1 MATNTPVIHF
11 YFNYPFLLK
20 RRRLLKSYLIQL
32 FLTEQIS
39 LQSLSIIFCSDEQLL
54 LLNQQYLS
62 HDTLTDILTFR
73 LSEPTLPLM
82 AELYISIERIN
93 DNAATFHTSSY
104 QELLRVIFHGC
115 LHLCGYNDKTVR
127 QKASMTVK
135 EDHYLSNYLKCS
147 T

>member
-11 YFNYPFLLK
+11 HFNSPFALQ
-20 RRRLLKSYLIQL
+20 RRRPLKSYLVQL
-32 FLTEQIS
+32 FLTEQTF
-39 LQSLSIIFCSDEQLL
+39 LESLSIIFCSDEQLL
-54 LLNQQYLS
+54 PLNQQYLS

-73 LSEPTLPLM
+73 LSEPKLPLI
-82 AELYISIERIN
+82 AELYISVERVH
-93 DNAATFHTSSY
+93 DNASIFSTSPY

-127 QKASMTVK
+127 QRTAMTAK
-135 EDHYLSNYLKCS
+135 EDYYLSNYLKCS